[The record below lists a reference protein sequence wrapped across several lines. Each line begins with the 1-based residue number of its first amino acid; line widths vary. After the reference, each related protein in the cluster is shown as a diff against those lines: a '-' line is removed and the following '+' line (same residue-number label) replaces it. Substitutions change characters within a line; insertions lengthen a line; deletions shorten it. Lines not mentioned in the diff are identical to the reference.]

1 MILYH
6 LSTNSK
12 LNKIQQ
18 WTIQD
23 TLSVTRQFRIIPYF
37 KKPLETT
44 GIEKDYELSR

>member
-18 WTIQD
+18 WTVQE
-23 TLSVTRQFRIIPYF
+23 TLSITPQFCIIPYF
-37 KKPLETT
+37 KKLLETA
-44 GIEKDYELSR
+44 GIEKDY